1 MILQVFCEG
10 TPVAPDVLVHVPFD
24 SFQFLAAIAALAL
37 LGSLVVPFCPF
48 YFGVSL
54 LKPNIGKKR
63 VPFSLRGY
71 WGT

>member
-1 MILQVFCEG
+1 M
-10 TPVAPDVLVHVPFD
+10 APDVLVHVPFD

-48 YFGVSL
+48 FFRGL
-54 LKPNIGKKR
+54 LVKTEYKEER